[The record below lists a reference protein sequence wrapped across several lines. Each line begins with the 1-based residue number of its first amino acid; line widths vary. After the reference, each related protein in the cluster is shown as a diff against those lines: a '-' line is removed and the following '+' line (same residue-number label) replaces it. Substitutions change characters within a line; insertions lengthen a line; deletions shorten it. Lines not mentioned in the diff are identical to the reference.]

1 MRIAYLPRISEQ
13 NYESFRSIIQDAPA
27 AFNEWQHH
35 LARKALDL
43 SVKGW
48 RVESVEL
55 DPDEFKRDCDLT
67 QSPHNLHS
75 LDNFVFKVAQR
86 KKD

>member
-1 MRIAYLPRISEQ
+1 MRIAYLPRISEP
-13 NYESFRSIIQDAPA
+13 NYESFLSILQDAPTT
-27 AFNEWQHH
+27 FKEWQHH
-35 LARKALDL
+35 LMRKALDL

-55 DPDEFKRDCDLT
+55 DPDDFKRDCDIT

-75 LDNFVFKVAQR
+75 LDNFAFKVAHR
-86 KKD
+86 KED

>member
-1 MRIAYLPRISEQ
+1 MKIAYLPRITEK
-13 NYESFRSIIQDAPA
+13 NYEAFRRILQDAPA
-27 AFNEWQHH
+27 AFEEWQRH
-35 LARKALDL
+35 LKRKALDL

-67 QSPHNLHS
+67 QTPHNLDN
-75 LDNFVFKVAQR
+75 LDNFAFKVAQR
-86 KKD
+86 K